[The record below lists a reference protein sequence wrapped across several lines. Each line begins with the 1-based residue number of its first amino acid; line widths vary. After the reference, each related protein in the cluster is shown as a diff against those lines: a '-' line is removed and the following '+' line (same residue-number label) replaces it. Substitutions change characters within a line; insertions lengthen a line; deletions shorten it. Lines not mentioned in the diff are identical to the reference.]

1 MALSGRR
8 VTVTDAATRIDVAD
22 TNNSSRRSLAVTNA
36 GSAAIDLG
44 GSGVTAGGGYSL
56 AAGSTVTLE
65 LAYDETL
72 YGIAAATTSQ
82 PVHVLET
89 GV

>member
-1 MALSGRR
+1 MALKGRR
-8 VTVTDAATRIDVAD
+8 VTVTDVATRIDVAD
-22 TNNSSRRSLAVTNA
+22 TDNSSRRSLAVTNA

-56 AAGSTVTLE
+56 AAGATVTLE

>member
-1 MALSGRR
+1 MALAGRR

-22 TNNSSRRSLAVTNA
+22 TDATFGRSVAVTNA
-36 GSAAIDLG
+36 GAAAIDVG
-44 GSGVTAGGGYSL
+44 GPDVTAGGGYSL
-56 AAGSTVTLE
+56 AAGATISLDLQPGE
-65 LAYDETL
+65 AL

-82 PVHVLET
+82 PVHILEA

>member
-1 MALSGRR
+1 MALTGRR
-8 VTVTDAATRIDVAD
+8 VTVTDAATRIDAAD
-22 TNNSSRRSLAVTNA
+22 SDNSTGRSLAVTNT
-36 GSAAIDLG
+36 GTAAIDIG
-44 GSGVTAGGGYSL
+44 GSGVTVGGGYSL
-56 AAGSTVTLE
+56 GAGVTISLE
-65 LAYDETL
+65 LAYNESL